1 MIEWPKRNSW
11 RRIEILFEKKP
22 SLYKKF
28 WSIYPKVLSVTWL
41 NFTVVKRNSQIWITY
56 HQMKFGK
63 GIISRSSIKKL
74 YLKIVKQLCWS
85 LFLNKNADLQSW
97 NFIKKRL
104 QHRCFPVNIAKSLRT
119 PVLKN
124 ICERLFERFPTWANN
139 ITSNIGS
146 EEDIF
151 SKTNQKTPF

>member
-1 MIEWPKRNSW
+1 MN
-11 RRIEILFEKKP
+11 
-22 SLYKKF
+22 
-28 WSIYPKVLSVTWL
+28 
-41 NFTVVKRNSQIWITY
+41 
-56 HQMKFGK
+56 
-63 GIISRSSIKKL
+63 RSSIKKL

-85 LFLNKNADLQSW
+85 LFFNKNADLQSW

-151 SKTNQKTPF
+151 SKTKQNKKHSKTQLDEKNLPFHDALDHFVFLYISTACLRQRLPYIIKDDSSEGL